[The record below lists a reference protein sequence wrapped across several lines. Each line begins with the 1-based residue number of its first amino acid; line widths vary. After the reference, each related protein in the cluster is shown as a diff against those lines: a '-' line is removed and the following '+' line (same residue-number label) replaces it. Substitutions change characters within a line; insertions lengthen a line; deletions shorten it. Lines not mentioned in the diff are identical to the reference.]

1 MKHNHSAKMECRKCK
16 QSLPDD
22 GGYVNCQGCNSGYH
36 FSTCAVAQ
44 STYKG
49 MDANR
54 KRNWRCAECRKEENA
69 SGSDIK
75 SDSQADDMNKIVS
88 TMIEMKNM
96 MRDMKK
102 QMDELQ
108 KVKSLRLNSMMIF

>member
-1 MKHNHSAKMECRKCK
+1 MMVVMCTVK
-16 QSLPDD
+16 
-22 GGYVNCQGCNSGYH
+22 
-36 FSTCAVAQ
+36 
-44 STYKG
+44 
-49 MDANR
+49 DATVDTILAPVR

-69 SGSDIK
+69 SGGDIK

-88 TMIEMKNM
+88 TMIELKNM

-102 QMDELQ
+102 QIDELQ